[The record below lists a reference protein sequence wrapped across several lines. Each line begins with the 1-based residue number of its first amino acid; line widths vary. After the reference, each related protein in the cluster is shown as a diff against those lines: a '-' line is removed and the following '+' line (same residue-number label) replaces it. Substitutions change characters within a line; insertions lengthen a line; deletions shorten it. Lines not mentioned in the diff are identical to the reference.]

1 MKTTTVKL
9 KDLVP
14 MENNIRI
21 HNYKQIEELIK
32 SIKLFG
38 QIRPIVIDD
47 KNTVLAGHGLL
58 EALIQMGYEEGQALV
73 MKGLKESDKK
83 KLMLADNKIYE
94 LGNTNYDAM
103 LAVLAEINLEGES
116 LDIPGYDIEV
126 LESLLADTDD
136 IDEELKKYGDIS
148 DERKEE
154 LKEEREELKAT
165 VVQPD
170 EREIVLNNDMI
181 KVEQKKE
188 TERPKPYIEC
198 PKCSEKIWL

>member
-21 HNYKQIEELIK
+21 HTYKQIEELIK
-32 SIKLFG
+32 SIELFG

-126 LESLLADTDD
+126 LESLLADADD

-148 DERKEE
+148 
-154 LKEEREELKAT
+154 
-165 VVQPD
+165 
-170 EREIVLNNDMI
+170 
-181 KVEQKKE
+181 VEKK
-188 TERPKPYIEC
+188 KN
-198 PKCSEKIWL
+198 